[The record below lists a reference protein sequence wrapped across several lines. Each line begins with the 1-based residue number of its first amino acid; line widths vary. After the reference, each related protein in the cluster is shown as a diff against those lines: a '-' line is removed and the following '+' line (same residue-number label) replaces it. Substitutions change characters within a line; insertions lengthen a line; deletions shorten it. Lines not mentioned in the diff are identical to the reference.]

1 MPTTTVTTT
10 TEPTTAAPS
19 AFNQGIFFDP
29 AGVFYGTDD
38 GYQDGSF
45 GEFAVFERFYR
56 DVEPRRRENIHFVS
70 AVGGLYGLNLMTC
83 WQPTEITF
91 FDINPHA
98 VAYFNLVRR
107 VWAGSSDKKN
117 FLARLTHQ
125 DYDVENEAEVT
136 IRENLALK
144 QRGELR
150 RERGSSYP
158 RTLEVSWG
166 YSLEHFD
173 LTKRL
178 LTEVPLECRVL
189 GIESEEFA
197 ALLKERE
204 NLWIY
209 ASNIAEFTFSR
220 FCIDHPRNAVL
231 VSIIY
236 PGQVDLLDLAPFG
249 DRPVEARVEIPMTAY
264 SVGES
269 LIPEEEPTTVVG
281 EEGRTL
287 AVWCRDRLGLG
298 PEGRILD
305 VGCGWGRLAFGLLAE
320 IGPGLEYQGFDPY
333 HAHVRWAQKN
343 LASAL
348 PRFVVHL
355 AEIANEIYGPD
366 AVLEPTRFRFP
377 YSEGY
382 FDAVVAHSLFRYLQP
397 EAFEHYVAEI
407 ARVLKP
413 GGRFLA
419 SFYLLNATSTKRLP
433 AMKDPLCFVFPD
445 GKVTTTR
452 PHRQGLLAYRED
464 YVLEVLARNRLQPE
478 PIDYG
483 SWEPWENGLAQDF
496 VVAAKL

>member
-1 MPTTTVTTT
+1 MTTTA
-10 TEPTTAAPS
+10 PPS
-19 AFNQGIFFDP
+19 AFNQDIFFDP

-45 GEFAVFERFYR
+45 GEFEVFERFYR
-56 DVEPRRRENIHFVS
+56 DVEPSRRKNIHFVS

-83 WQPTEITF
+83 WQPSEITF

-107 VWAGSSDKKN
+107 VWAASSDKKH
-117 FLARLTHQ
+117 FLDRLTHQ
-125 DYDVENEAEVT
+125 DYDVEDEAEVT

-144 QRGELR
+144 QRDELPR
-150 RERGSSYP
+150 SRGSSYP

-178 LTEVPLECRVL
+178 LTEVPLQCRVL

-220 FCIDHPRNAVL
+220 FRIDHPRNAVL

-249 DRPVEARVEIPMTAY
+249 DRPVEARVEIPMTAAP
-264 SVGES
+264 VGES

-298 PEGRILD
+298 PKGRILD
-305 VGCGWGRLAFGLLAE
+305 VGCGWGRLAFALLDE

-333 HAHVRWAQKN
+333 HEHVRWAQKN
-343 LASAL
+343 LDSAR

-355 AEIANEIYGPD
+355 AEIANEIYNPD
-366 AVLEPTRFRFP
+366 AVLVPTRFRFP
-377 YSEGY
+377 YSEGR
-382 FDAVVAHSLFRYLQP
+382 FDAVVAHSLFRFVQP
-397 EAFEHYVAEI
+397 EVFEHYVAEI

-419 SFYLLNATSTKRLP
+419 SFYLLNEISTKRLP
-433 AMKDPLCFVFPD
+433 AMKAPLCFVFPD
-445 GKVTTTR
+445 GNVTTTR

-464 YVLEVLARNRLQPE
+464 YVLEVLTRNRLEPE

-483 SWEPWENGLAQDF
+483 SWEPVENGLSQDF
-496 VVAAKL
+496 VVAGKL